1 LLCASGQEQSTVRA
15 LDTAR
20 SEAENGAARPFAGE
34 ELMERRAECH
44 CGRLKAIVTGEPT
57 SVYVCHCKA
66 CQRRTGAIIHNGSSW
81 VKTQVRIEGEHK
93 IYARMADSGF
103 EIRFHFC
110 PNCGTSVFWEGD
122 RNPGNCGI
130 AVGCF
135 ADPDFPAPK
144 SSGWE
149 GSMHPW
155 LGLPADTARFRQS
168 RS

>member
-1 LLCASGQEQSTVRA
+1 
-15 LDTAR
+15 
-20 SEAENGAARPFAGE
+20 
-34 ELMERRAECH
+34 MERMAQCH
-44 CGRLKAIVTGEPT
+44 CGSLRVFASGEPQ

-66 CQRRTGAIIHNGSSW
+66 CQRRTGAVVHSGSSW
-81 VKTQVRIEGEHK
+81 PKAQVRIEGEHK
-93 IYARMADSGF
+93 IYARLADSGF

-122 RNPGNCGI
+122 RNPANCGI

-135 ADPDFPAPK
+135 ADPDFPAPT

-149 GSMHPW
+149 ESMHSW
-155 LGLPADTARFRQS
+155 LGLPPGTARYPQS